1 LFAVAC
7 VVSAWC
13 GVAWA
18 EGAQAA
24 EFSVGKATVWAI
36 ADSTGDREAGVFPDA
51 DPEALA
57 QYMPTGRVPSA
68 VMVFLVKTGDET
80 ILIDTGM
87 GAPSG
92 ERASRLDEGLKQ
104 IGVAPEE
111 ITVVLITHM
120 HGDHIGSL
128 QKDGRPVF
136 TNAKVYVNVRE
147 REHFTK
153 TAVNAAAVA
162 ALNAYGANVAAFDTL
177 GLGPVYREILP
188 GVRAI
193 AAYGHTPGHTIFLI
207 ENGGAKFLI
216 VGDLLHIAQVQ
227 FPRPDISA
235 TYDADG
241 KVSAAIRRQVL
252 DYAAKNKIPIGG
264 MHIVYPGAGMVSAVG
279 EGFSFTHEDTKA
291 RRK

>member
-162 ALNAYGANVAAFDTL
+162 ALNAYGANVVAFDTL

-193 AAYGHTPGHTIFLI
+193 TAYGHTPGHTAYMVTSGSSKLIIAGDFLH
-207 ENGGAKFLI
+207 
-216 VGDLLHIAQVQ
+216 VGLVQ
-227 FPRPDISA
+227 FPNPGISA
-235 TYDADG
+235 SFDMDPRAAADTRWQFL
-241 KVSAAIRRQVL
+241 SFAAMTG
-252 DYAAKNKIPIGG
+252 IPIGG
-264 MHIVYPGAGMVSAVG
+264 MHIGYPCIGKVEASGN
-279 EGFSFTHEDTKA
+279 GFRFVPV
-291 RRK
+291 R